1 MDRTVAIG
9 IQDFEKLSIW
19 KQEEFRE
26 LQGSYPVISL
36 SFANVKEMDMRS
48 AKQKIC
54 QLITDVYVQYDFL
67 RDSKVLTDKDQAFFA
82 QVSMNME
89 DSVATLALYRMSD
102 FLYRYYGK
110 RSLFCWMNMIRQCRK
125 LMSEGIEMN

>member
-26 LQGSYPVISL
+26 LQGNYPVISL

-54 QLITDVYVQYDFL
+54 QLITDV
-67 RDSKVLTDKDQAFFA
+67 
-82 QVSMNME
+82 
-89 DSVATLALYRMSD
+89 
-102 FLYRYYGK
+102 
-110 RSLFCWMNMIRQCRK
+110 
-125 LMSEGIEMN
+125 